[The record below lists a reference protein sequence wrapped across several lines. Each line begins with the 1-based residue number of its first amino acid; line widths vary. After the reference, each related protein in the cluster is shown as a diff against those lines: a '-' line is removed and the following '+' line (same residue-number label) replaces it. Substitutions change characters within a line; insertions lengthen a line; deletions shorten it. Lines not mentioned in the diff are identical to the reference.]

1 LSGTVLTKTGEMSMK
16 RYVVNLEKE
25 EKEHLEQITSKG
37 TTGVRKF
44 RRAQTL
50 LSANEGCIDKQIAQV
65 LGTSVSTVERVRKR
79 FVEEGLEASLTERP
93 RIGGALQRK
102 LDGHQEAY
110 LLALAASDPPE
121 GSGKRRW
128 SMRML
133 AERLVEVGIVEE
145 ISGETVRRKLHEKG
159 APNLG

>member
-1 LSGTVLTKTGEMSMK
+1 MGEMTMK

-25 EKEHLEQITSKG
+25 EKEQLEQLTSKG
-37 TTGVRKF
+37 STGVRKL
-44 RRAQTL
+44 RRAQIL
-50 LSANEGCIDKQIAQV
+50 LSANEGCTDEQIAAV
-65 LGTSVSTVERVRKR
+65 LGASVSTVERTRKR
-79 FVEEGLEASLTERP
+79 FVEEGLQASLSERP

-110 LLALAASDPPE
+110 LLALASSDPPE

-128 SMRML
+128 SMQML

-145 ISGETVRRKLHEKG
+145 ISGETLRRKLHQRG
-159 APNLG
+159 VPNLG